1 LPPKECRDLFFK
13 SWQLLSDAGFNE
25 FDVILPGS
33 PDGDLPLDFK
43 AVNHEQKLVNE
54 SKLHDSTNFFSSQR
68 AQFIDLGMNEGPN
81 KLVNFLDS
89 KEVREHLHVPAY
101 LQKYI
106 EGSSLIMLSYVFTME
121 ASLHAYSILE
131 KNGYRL
137 LHIMGDT
144 DALVTLPGAWGWIN
158 QLGLKVSQPWTPITS
173 KDEQLIGYFKSYKS
187 EGPGGVTLATVHGA
201 GHGILIDK
209 LVEFRDIMMRFI

>member
-1 LPPKECRDLFFK
+1 LPSKECRDLFFK

-33 PDGDLPLDFK
+33 PGEDLPLDSK

-54 SKLHDSTNFFSSQR
+54 SKLHDSTNFFSSHR
-68 AQFIDLGMNEGPN
+68 AQFIDLGMNE
-81 KLVNFLDS
+81 LVNFLDS

-144 DALVTLPGAWGWIN
+144 DALVTLPGSWGWIN

-173 KDEQLIGYFKSYKS
+173 KDEQLIGYFKSCKS

-201 GHGILIDK
+201 GHGVLIDK
-209 LVEFRDIMMRFI
+209 LVDFRDIMMRFI